1 MSNLVLYQQERGR
14 EGGRERESCQPTEWE
29 LDKHDMQLIE
39 TYLVTAEWE
48 HHTTAHKVEE
58 RTNKR
63 LKIQNTHVT
72 PVTRERDRFTCP

>member
-1 MSNLVLYQQERGR
+1 MEG

-58 RTNKR
+58 RTNETKNSEHPRYTGHARKR
-63 LKIQNTHVT
+63 PIHVPLKESNGLTILG
-72 PVTRERDRFTCP
+72 